1 MICTK
6 CGQREA
12 TTMVYTDTNGHS
24 ERMYLC
30 EECKKAFLQSND
42 STFDMLDALMSRP
55 PMGLVN
61 GLNGFF
67 GVPTA
72 KRLPV
77 CPDCKTTGEEFLNT
91 GFVGCPTCYKV
102 FEPLVEQTVKKL
114 QQSDRHVGK
123 RPAYMQNRNEEDV
136 ARLKAELN
144 TAILNNDYVR
154 VGEISGMLAKL
165 DNGGEA

>member
-6 CGQREA
+6 CGKREA
-12 TTMVYTDTNGHS
+12 TTMVYTNNNGRS

-30 EECKKAFLQSND
+30 DECKKAFFQTNSD
-42 STFDMLDALMSRP
+42 QFDMLDALMSHP

-61 GLNGFF
+61 SLNGFF
-67 GVPTA
+67 GTPT

-77 CPDCKTTGEEFLNT
+77 CPDCKTTGEEFLNS
-91 GFVGCPTCYKV
+91 GFVGCPTCYKA
-102 FEPLVEQTVKKL
+102 FEPLVVQTVKKL

-123 RPAYMQNRNEEDV
+123 CPAYMRARNDEDV

-144 TAILNNDYVR
+144 AAIRDQDYVR
-154 VGEISGMLAKL
+154 AGEISGVLAKL
-165 DNGGEA
+165 DNGGAQ